1 MIDKDLVQYL
11 RPLGRRLRLREAQL
25 LAART
30 LWLPLLAAALVLLA
44 GRLVPLAGYS
54 RIAWLPLA
62 LWLVAVPGYGLLRPL
77 APARV
82 ARHTDAA
89 LGLRDR
95 LSTALELGHDAPERS
110 SHFDPTLV
118 LYQQTDALNI
128 AHALDPRQAFP
139 LRWPRR
145 PLALA
150 AIGLAIALLLSL
162 LPNPMDAVLAE
173 RAAVAAAAEEKAEQ
187 LEQLAEELAQDKS
200 LDPADREELL
210 RQLREAAERLRANPG
225 DRERA
230 LADLAR
236 LEEALRRQLDPQS
249 AARQAALEEL
259 AADLAQLAGAADQD
273 PTLDEAARLLEE
285 LAEQATEM
293 SAEEREA
300 LAGALE
306 EAAGQLA
313 GSDAGLAQALSQM
326 AQSLRQGEAA
336 AQESAAQG
344 AVVQS
349 AQDAAD
355 ALRAVAGDAALQQAL
370 AQALNQAQG
379 AADALARAGQSG
391 QAQASQSGQGQGQQG
406 QGQQG
411 QGQGQ
416 QSQGQSQGQGQG
428 QGQPGSGGGTSART
442 LPPGTR
448 TGRAGD
454 PTDPNKDYQVGE
466 LDSVF
471 APWQQSQPGEPDFL
485 PGRQT
490 GEGEET
496 AREGVQPQPGA
507 AGASLVPYAQVYAS
521 YAAAA
526 AEAMEREYVPTGLRD
541 YVRDYFTQLEP

>member
-1 MIDKDLVQYL
+1 MSKPASRKSQIAGRLGADSQTRALANLL
-11 RPLGRRLRLREAQL
+11 RPLGRRLRLRETHL

-30 LWLPLLAAALVLLA
+30 LWMPLLAAALILLA
-44 GRLVPLAGYS
+44 GRLTPLAGYS

-62 LWLVAVPGYGLLRPL
+62 LWLVVVPSYGLLRPL
-77 APARV
+77 TPARV
-82 ARHTDAA
+82 ARRTDAEMD
-89 LGLRDR
+89 LRDR
-95 LSTALELGHDAPERS
+95 LSTALELSHDAPERR
-110 SHFDPTLV
+110 SHFDATLV
-118 LYQQTDALNI
+118 AYQQADALNV
-128 AHALDPRQAFP
+128 AHSLDPRQAFP

-150 AIGLAIALLLSL
+150 AAGLLVALLLAF
-162 LPNPMDAVLAE
+162 LPNPMDAVLVE

-187 LEQLAEELAQDKS
+187 LEQLAEELAQDES
-200 LDPADREELL
+200 LDPADREDLL
-210 RQLREAAERLRANPG
+210 RQLREAAERLRSNPG

-249 AARQAALEEL
+249 AARQAALEAL

-285 LAEQATEM
+285 LAEQADRM

-300 LAGALE
+300 LAGAIE

-313 GSDAGLAQALSQM
+313 GSDAGLAQALSQL
-326 AQSLRQGEAA
+326 AQSLRQGNV
-336 AQESAAQG
+336 SA
-344 AVVQS
+344 QS
-349 AQDAAD
+349 AQAAAD
-355 ALRAVAGDAALQQAL
+355 ALRAAAGDAALQQAL

-391 QAQASQSGQGQGQQG
+391 QAQASRPGRGQQG

-416 QSQGQSQGQGQG
+416 QGQG

-454 PTDPNKDYQVGE
+454 PANPNKDYQVGE

-496 AREGVQPQPGA
+496 TREGAQPQPGVA
-507 AGASLVPYAQVYAS
+507 SASLVPYAQVYAS

-541 YVRDYFTQLEP
+541 YVREYFTQLEP